1 MLMTYSH
8 LLSKNQNLGRCNN
21 IENLGLYSARCNQHI
36 QSGMNIQELMIY
48 GGLLAQRISNVMTK
62 RRILFESEN
71 WKNLIKELKDKKA
84 RVN

>member
-1 MLMTYSH
+1 
-8 LLSKNQNLGRCNN
+8 
-21 IENLGLYSARCNQHI
+21 
-36 QSGMNIQELMIY
+36 MNIQELMIY